1 MWQGWLF
8 ARKTNAAS
16 FIIGVIEILHSFSS
30 RFSRLFTLLSSR
42 SLVGAIEPVHHAAYF
57 ILGCCLSFITLR
69 ILPGPLRARR
79 TPPPLL
85 DHVAGLVVDYAG
97 RRSIPFSYSTSLTE
111 LYARVVRIPRFYH
124 PIRSLYSIISG
135 NGQRRACEIQR
146 FDESF
151 LEDIGEILADNFLQA
166 VRKDLERDI
175 RVGRSRGW

>member
-16 FIIGVIEILHSFSS
+16 FIIGVIKILHSFSS

-57 ILGCCLSFITLR
+57 ILGCYLSFITLR
-69 ILPGPLRARR
+69 ILPWPLRARR

-85 DHVAGLVVDYAG
+85 DHVVGLVVDYAG
-97 RRSIPFSYSTSLTE
+97 RRSIPFLCSTSLTE

-124 PIRSLYSIISG
+124 PIRSLY
-135 NGQRRACEIQR
+135 NRLLDPPRKATARA
-146 FDESF
+146 SKPSSTT
-151 LEDIGEILADNFLQA
+151 L
-166 VRKDLERDI
+166 
-175 RVGRSRGW
+175 